1 MVRLAIIESL
11 SDSMASPKYTLTQQ
25 AIEEEWLLIQAAQQT
40 PARFGALY
48 NRYYEQ
54 IFRFIYQRIGDE
66 ELTADLC
73 AQTFLKAMQNLSRY
87 SYKGVPFSAWLY
99 RIASNEIA
107 QFYRQN
113 QKNRVIT
120 LEDNYVNNLKE
131 ELDDKEELEI
141 NIGILEK
148 VIKELKPDEVQM
160 VELRFFEKRPFK
172 EIGDILDMTENNAKV
187 KVYRILQKM
196 KKLFDDL
203 STE

>member
-54 IFRFIYQRIGDE
+54 IFRFIYQRMGDE

-196 KKLFDDL
+196 KKLFEDL

>member
-1 MVRLAIIESL
+1 
-11 SDSMASPKYTLTQQ
+11 MASPKYTLTQQ
-25 AIEEEWLLIQAAQQT
+25 VIEEEWVLIQAAQKF
-40 PARFGALY
+40 PARFGVLY
-48 NRYYEQ
+48 SRYYEQ
-54 IFRFIYQRIGDE
+54 IFRFIYQRMGDE
-66 ELTADLC
+66 ELTADIC

-131 ELDDKEELEI
+131 ELDEKEELEI

-160 VELRFFEKRPFK
+160 VEMRFFEKRPFK

>member
-66 ELTADLC
+66 DLTADLC